1 MLSKKSGQQKSVYA
15 TVVVGVTYV
24 RISSSSSSSSTFSR
38 INHSRSY
45 SGAFMYPGASE
56 KILDN
61 NKGEELIQSK

>member
-24 RISSSSSSSSTFSR
+24 RISSSSSSTFSR

>member
-24 RISSSSSSSSTFSR
+24 RISSSSSSSTFSR